1 MNHKKF
7 LLILMFLL
15 SACSKP
21 LYSGTVIDKQ
31 YIPAHKL
38 YQPMIIVVNKQT
50 RIIPHYVHLPDKW
63 IIWVQNGDKKDSWY
77 VSEDYYNSV
86 DIGDFITSEQLQKTE
101 FMLRKWIKDWEEC
114 VDIYLKNKDSNNPE
128 ELQLANI
135 AKEQA
140 NKIADDYNKYLL
152 KYGNMFGETLPE
164 GIYAVIERIE

>member
-1 MNHKKF
+1 MKKI
-7 LLILMFLL
+7 LLILCFLL

-21 LYSGTVIDKQ
+21 LHSGMVIDKQ
-31 YIPAHKL
+31 YIPAHTR
-38 YQPMIIVVNKQT
+38 YQPMVININNHIQIFPQY
-50 RIIPHYVHLPDKW
+50 RHIPDKW
-63 IIWVQNGDKKDSWY
+63 IIQIQNGDKKDSWY

-140 NKIADDYNKYLL
+140 NKIADDYNRLIL